1 MKQATLL
8 VTLISL
14 HLFSAAQQTTFV
26 NDPNGTF
33 NQAKEYFQKEQYS
46 LAYPLL
52 KELQLK
58 QRETDRSNRALNY
71 QEIKYYTIVCALKQN
86 EETAA
91 TLAREFIALEDNAAH
106 VQMMS
111 YHLAEYY
118 FRKQDYAEAIP
129 AFEKVSIDNLSNRE
143 IADLKFHL
151 GYAYFTSQQFD
162 KAKPLLNTIRQL
174 PKDPNYRDANYY
186 YGFLAFYDRNYRDAL
201 DAFTVVEDHE
211 EYGKVVPYYIANIY
225 YSTNQKDKALQ
236 YAEARLGKGNQYYD
250 LELRQ
255 LVGHAYYERKEF
267 DKARPY
273 LETFINKSKKVSRE
287 DIYELSFSYY
297 QAGNWNKA
305 IEGFKQLGGE
315 SDSLA
320 QNSMYLLGDAYL
332 KTGQKA
338 NARNA
343 FLFCASNSSN
353 PKQREISMYNYAK
366 LSYELG
372 YQDIALAEF
381 QKFLQTYPNSEYNT
395 EAREL
400 LVGVLANTNN
410 YRDALELLEGVK
422 SPSATTR
429 QVYPKILY
437 GRATELINDGM
448 LVPANELLT
457 KAEKDPNNR
466 AVLPYIQFWKGE
478 IAYRQNNIDEAIR
491 YYFEYLKSGAVSG
504 EVNPTNA
511 KYNLGYSFLKKEN
524 YRQALGFFEQIV
536 STPRINS
543 APIEQDSYIRM
554 ADAYFM
560 NREYSKAL
568 TMYNKVLDFSWPGG
582 DYATFQKAMVAG
594 VNNGKEKINLLS
606 SISRKYPTS
615 TLIPDA
621 NLEIA
626 NTYLSIE
633 QFREAVPFLKNVI
646 NDPNSSLKPKA
657 FLKLGLAYYNLENNK
672 EALAQYSSLLQQYP
686 NSPEADEALEN
697 AKAIY
702 VEEGRTAEYVNFAR
716 SMGKDISTT
725 QEDELAYEEAEVQ
738 FNNGKFPAA
747 AKKFEDYLSRFPEG
761 KYSLEAMYYK
771 SEIYFNQKD
780 WAKAVAGYEALG
792 DKAPHKFGEK
802 SLLQAARIN
811 FFDLKNYEKAEKYYV
826 RLKDF
831 ASTQENKI
839 EAMRGLLRSQYQLQ
853 KWSDAVTNA
862 KDLLSQKSAGT
873 DDKVLANM
881 AIAKSYQT
889 SNQCELAITNYRT
902 VVSLSKSAYAAE
914 ARYEIA
920 NCLFSQSRYGDAEKA
935 AFEVINKAGSY
946 EDWVTKAY
954 LLLGDVYFKQKDYFN
969 AKATFQSVIDNAKLE
984 DLRQEAD
991 RKLKVVEEEERKE
1004 SKVGS

>member
-1 MKQATLL
+1 MKQATLIF
-8 VTLISL
+8 TLIGL
-14 HLFSAAQQTTFV
+14 CLLSAAQQTSFI
-26 NDPNGTF
+26 NDPQGTF
-33 NQAKEYFQKEQYS
+33 NQAKEYFQKEQFS
-46 LAYPLL
+46 LAYPLF
-52 KELQLK
+52 KELQLQ
-58 QRETDRSNRALNY
+58 QRETDRSNKALNY
-71 QEIKYYTIVCALKQN
+71 LEVKYYTIVCALKQN
-86 EETAA
+86 EETAV
-91 TLAREFIALEDNAAH
+91 TLAQEFIDLEDNSSR

-111 YHLAEYY
+111 FHLAEYY
-118 FRKQDYAEAIP
+118 FRKQDYAQAIP

-151 GYAYFTSQQFD
+151 GYSYFTSQQFD
-162 KAKPLLNTIRQL
+162 LAKPMLNTIRQL
-174 PKDPNYRDANYY
+174 PKDPNYKDANYY
-186 YGFLAFYDRNYRDAL
+186 YGFLAFYDKNYKEAL
-201 DAFTVVEDHE
+201 DAFTIVEDHE

-225 YSTNQKDKALQ
+225 YSTNQKEKALQ
-236 YAEARLGKGNQYYD
+236 YAEARLAKGNQYYD
-250 LELRQ
+250 LELRR
-255 LVGHAYYERKEF
+255 LVGHAYYEKKQF

-273 LETFINKSKKVSRE
+273 LESYVSKSKKVSRE
-287 DIYELSFSYY
+287 DLYELSFSYY

-315 SDSLA
+315 TDSLA

-353 PKQREISMYNYAK
+353 ARQREISMYNYAK

-372 YQDIALAEF
+372 YQDIALTEL
-381 QKFLQTYPNSEYNT
+381 QKFLQAYPNSEYT
-395 EAREL
+395 VEAKEL

-410 YRDALELLEGVK
+410 YKDALALMEGLK
-422 SPSATTR
+422 SPSQNTK
-429 QVYPKILY
+429 QVYPQILY

-448 LVPANELLT
+448 LVSANELLT
-457 KAEKDPNNR
+457 KAEKYPNNG
-466 AVLPYIQFWKGE
+466 AVLPYVQFWKGE
-478 IAYRQNNIDEAIR
+478 IAYRLNNIDEAIR
-491 YYFEYLKSGAVSG
+491 YYFEYLRSNVVNG

-536 STPRINS
+536 TTPRINS
-543 APIEQDSYIRM
+543 APLEQDAYIRM
-554 ADAYFM
+554 ADSYFM
-560 NREYSKAL
+560 NREYTKAL
-568 TMYNKVLDFSWPGG
+568 AMYNKVLDFSWSGG

-594 VNNGKEKINLLS
+594 VSSGKEKINLLT
-606 SISRKYPTS
+606 SISRKYPS
-615 TLIPDA
+615 SALIPDA

-626 NTYLSIE
+626 NTYLSNE
-633 QFREAVPFLKNVI
+633 QYREAISYLKNVV

-657 FLKLGLAYYNLENNK
+657 FLKLGLSYYNLDNNS
-672 EALAQYSSLLQQYP
+672 EAMKQYTTLLKQYP
-686 NSPEADEALEN
+686 NSPEAEEALEN

-702 VEEGRTAEYVNFAR
+702 VEEGRTAEYVSFAR
-716 SMGKDISTT
+716 NMGKDISTT
-725 QEDELAYEEAEVQ
+725 QEDQLAYEEAEVQ
-738 FNNGKFPAA
+738 FNNGNFPAA
-747 AKKFEDYLSRFPEG
+747 ARKFEDYLSRFPEG
-761 KYSLEAMYYK
+761 KYSLEALYYK

-780 WAKAVAGYEALG
+780 LAKAVAGYETLG

-811 FFDLKNYEKAEKYYV
+811 FFDLKNYQQAEKYYN

-831 ASTQENKI
+831 ASTQENKL

-853 KWSDAVTNA
+853 KWNEAVANA
-862 KDLLSQKSAGT
+862 KELLNQKSAGT

-902 VVSLSKSAYAAE
+902 VVSVSKSAFGAE

-920 NCLFSQSRYGDAEKA
+920 NCFYAQNRFGDAEKA

-946 EDWVTKAY
+946 EIWVTKAY

-969 AKATFQSVIDNAKLE
+969 AKATFQSVVDNAKVE

-991 RKLKVVEEEERKE
+991 RKLKLVEEEEKKE